1 MKSVELLR
9 AYLWTSRGEYLI
21 AEVPALFTLFFLGAS
36 SFSRF
41 LAPEV
46 LEAMAVF
53 VLLFFFGFMI
63 NAYTDQEIDS
73 RYTIFKNRIPGAVRA
88 IGQRNFR
95 ILMAAQVA
103 AAFVLTAHI
112 SYLMQSWVP
121 MLLVSV
127 GTFFGAGYSLPP
139 LHFKIRGWLHL
150 VSLSVSIFFI
160 PPAFIVYTIA
170 GSLSPEML
178 LFLAGVSVLHYGIEI
193 ANQAIDYNEDKAAGV
208 RSPPVIWGLKNA
220 LVLGLWCIFMGG
232 LLELS
237 GIYLLTLD
245 RAGAAGSLLGVPA
258 WQFFLLTMPVVLA
271 GYFIPVRGLWKMYR
285 ASITRPIAEATRYMK
300 DICNYNR
307 WQASGILGLMVVSGV
322 LFFSG
327 MVR

>member
-1 MKSVELLR
+1 MKVAELLR
-9 AYLWTSRGEYLI
+9 AYLWTSRGEYLA

-36 SFSRF
+36 SFHRF

-46 LEAMAVF
+46 LEGMAVF

-63 NAYTDQEIDS
+63 NAYTDQDIDS

-95 ILMAAQVA
+95 LLMWAQVA
-103 AAFVLTAHI
+103 AAFALTAHI
-112 SYLMQSWVP
+112 CYLMQSWVP
-121 MLLVSV
+121 MALALV
-127 GTFFGAGYSLPP
+127 GLFFGAGYSLPP
-139 LHFKIRGWLHL
+139 LHFKVRGWLHP

-170 GSLSPEML
+170 GHLTPEML

-193 ANQAIDYNEDKAAGV
+193 ANQAIDYNEDLAAGV
-208 RSPPVIWGLKNA
+208 RSPPVRWGLRNS
-220 LVLGLWCIFMGG
+220 LVLGLACVVAGG

-237 GIYLLTLD
+237 GIYLLVLA
-245 RAGAAGSLLGVPA
+245 RAGAAGTLLGLAP
-258 WQFFLLTMPVVLA
+258 WHFFLLAVPIVLS
-271 GYFIPVRGLWKMYR
+271 GYALPVRGLWRMYR
-285 ASITRPIAEATRYMK
+285 ASTTRPEKEATLYMK
-300 DICNYNR
+300 QICTYSL
-307 WQASGILGLMVVSGV
+307 WQASGILGLMVVAAM

-327 MVR
+327 NPA